1 MTGGGLPIALWR
13 RELAGKKQEYAAE
26 QTESRPLY
34 AEVKLLW
41 EEIRARINRAL
52 EQERKADQT
61 RQKIQEQGAQGAAQ

>member
-13 RELAGKKQEYAAE
+13 REPAGKKREYAAE

-34 AEVKLLW
+34 AEVKQLW
-41 EEIRARINRAL
+41 EEIRTRIDRAL